1 MEINYDKLATEENS
15 CIEEIKQQLDLTCNF
30 KAGKL
35 IGRVLHT
42 IRDSLTYS
50 QSAEL
55 IQKLPDDLKVIYV
68 SDWKL
73 NSRQLTLKHLDNLVE
88 EVIKNDQRHHHQVL
102 ITEVSALYAILIT
115 LKILN
120 KYIDILAFDFFN
132 YSLKQELAEAMSE
145 AA

>member
-1 MEINYDKLATEENS
+1 MDINYDKLATNDNS
-15 CIEEIKQQLDLTCNF
+15 CIDNIKQELNIDCNY

-35 IGRVLHT
+35 VGRVLHT

-55 IQKLPDDLKVIYV
+55 IQKLPDDLKIIYV

-73 NSRQLTLKHLDNLVE
+73 NHRQLRLKHLDNLVE
-88 EVIKNDQRHHHQVL
+88 EVIKNDQRHAQQVL
-102 ITEVSALYAILIT
+102 HGEVSALYAILIT

-120 KYIDILAFDFFN
+120 RYVDILAFDFFN
-132 YSLKQELAEAMSE
+132 YSLKRELAEAMTE